1 MGFGERS
8 MSNELMIPDQQIL
21 DTIGVDAGTYI
32 ALKRSIFPGA
42 SDASIHMVVA
52 YCQAANL
59 DLMQKPVH
67 IVPVWS
73 SDQKKMID
81 VVMPGI
87 SLYRTNASRSNSY
100 FGKDE
105 PEFGPEITEKVG
117 GKVVSYPQWCKI
129 TVKKLISG
137 QVCEFVAKEFWKE
150 NFASTKEGSPN
161 SMWSKRPYGQ
171 LAKCTEAQA
180 LRMAF
185 PEHVGGHPTAEEME
199 GKTIDGTCE
208 VVHPPINVV
217 SANLIDQEQAELL
230 TQKAKEAGTSLKEIC
245 EPLKIKKLSELNES
259 QWSELCRKLDKEI
272 KRKQK
277 TQALEINQV
286 FDNAESAQS
295 AELVEP
301 A

>member
-1 MGFGERS
+1 
-8 MSNELMIPDQQIL
+8 MSNELMIPDQDML
-21 DTIGVDAGTYI
+21 NTIGIDAGTYI

-67 IVPVWS
+67 IVPVWNS
-73 SDQKKMID
+73 KAGRSED

-87 SLYRTNASRSNSY
+87 SLYRTNAARSGSY

-117 GKVVSYPQWCKI
+117 SKTIIFPSWCKI

-137 QVCEFVAKEFWKE
+137 QVCEFTAKEFWKE
-150 NFASTKEGSPN
+150 NFASTKDGSPN
-161 SMWSKRPYGQ
+161 AMWAKRPYGQ

-199 GKTIDGTCE
+199 GKTIEGTCQAIE
-208 VVHPPINVV
+208 QPAINHV
-217 SANLIDQEQAELL
+217 SAILIDQEQAEIL
-230 TQKAKEAGTSLKEIC
+230 TQKAKDAGTSLKEIC

-277 TQALEINQV
+277 TKALEINQV
-286 FDNAESAQS
+286 FDSAESAQS
-295 AELVEP
+295 AELVES

>member
-8 MSNELMIPDQQIL
+8 MSTDLMIPDQNTL
-21 DTIGVDAGTYI
+21 DTIGIDAGTYI

-67 IVPVWS
+67 IVPVWNK
-73 SDQKKMID
+73 DAGKMVD

-100 FGKDE
+100 FGKEE

-117 GKVVSYPQWCKI
+117 LKVISYPSWCKI

-137 QVCEFVAKEFWKE
+137 QVCEFTAKEFWKE
-150 NFASTKEGSPN
+150 NFASTKDGSPN
-161 SMWSKRPYGQ
+161 TMWAKRPYGQ

-199 GKTIDGTCE
+199 GKTIEGTCHTVE
-208 VVHPPINVV
+208 QPAINVV
-217 SANLIDQEQAELL
+217 SATLITPEQADIL

-272 KRKQK
+272 KRRQK
-277 TQALEINQV
+277 TKALEINQV
-286 FDNAESAQS
+286 FDQQTEPQQQA
-295 AELVEP
+295 VE
-301 A
+301 AI